1 MISKE
6 VASLSLK
13 EREARQRAYQ
23 LEGQAGE
30 TRDELR
36 AVSQELDS
44 RSRENEHLVQLL
56 EDQEQ
61 KIALYEQ
68 KERAVQVLA
77 QESKKKIEEANQ
89 ERDKVLLK
97 ETQYL
102 RQIQRLEE
110 RVKTEGQERQERHD
124 KIMDSIRLKHKSTLD
139 QRDDEISDLRLK
151 LSDAKEACDRF
162 RVERDSLRIEL
173 DKIHEQLRSLKDD

>member
-1 MISKE
+1 M
-6 VASLSLK
+6 
-13 EREARQRAYQ
+13 
-23 LEGQAGE
+23 
-30 TRDELR
+30 
-36 AVSQELDS
+36 
-44 RSRENEHLVQLL
+44 QLL

-102 RQIQRLEE
+102 R
-110 RVKTEGQERQERHD
+110 
-124 KIMDSIRLKHKSTLD
+124 
-139 QRDDEISDLRLK
+139 
-151 LSDAKEACDRF
+151 
-162 RVERDSLRIEL
+162 
-173 DKIHEQLRSLKDD
+173 